1 MLVVLAVAA
10 VVRLREPITARI
22 GAFHD
27 VLVAAAVMSLLAPG
41 GLYLFGPPF
50 QQMYIGAQLM
60 VWIALLLVLLFATDA
75 ALRETSR
82 FSTGFVT
89 GDAMAP
95 GRSLTAFTTTHSRW
109 AGRAEKRNR
118 AWRDACGIAHA
129 LFQRVVWG
137 GRRVSNPRP
146 PEPQSGVLPLN
157 YAHHT
162 DCGKASLASCSGTAV
177 AYKTVEVPVSTLTI
191 GILVALA
198 LALALL
204 VPYLVKEIR
213 KRKGRAR
220 PPHPNGPQRAS
231 ARSTRQPRAGPS
243 RSPGRSGPSTG
254 SAIAAG
260 GRWRTSAYHCARRRE
275 TSSWNTHAAA
285 PAPAS
290 INSMKPTAI
299 SEHRRN
305 SRNPSL
311 VGWRW
316 GQVQLVRRRRN
327 QRLVDQP
334 G

>member
-118 AWRDACGIAHA
+118 AWRDPCGIAHA
-129 LFQRVVWG
+129 LFQRVNWG

-146 PEPQSGVLPLN
+146 PEPQSGFIPTELRPP
-157 YAHHT
+157 Y
-162 DCGKASLASCSGTAV
+162 G
-177 AYKTVEVPVSTLTI
+177 
-191 GILVALA
+191 
-198 LALALL
+198 LL
-204 VPYLVKEIR
+204 VGQFSILFRHRRCVQ
-213 KRKGRAR
+213 
-220 PPHPNGPQRAS
+220 NGGGEHCDYRY
-231 ARSTRQPRAGPS
+231 
-243 RSPGRSGPSTG
+243 PGCDRSG
-254 SAIAAG
+254 ACAAG
-260 GRWRTSAYHCARRRE
+260 SLSDEG
-275 TSSWNTHAAA
+275 
-285 PAPAS
+285 
-290 INSMKPTAI
+290 
-299 SEHRRN
+299 
-305 SRNPSL
+305 NPE
-311 VGWRW
+311 G
-316 GQVQLVRRRRN
+316 
-327 QRLVDQP
+327 
-334 G
+334 